1 MVSMSDQMVLLG
13 RAVADENEALIK
25 QLSKVQILIKIEFG
39 LMTMCFLVKASELLA
54 GASEKARAGPSQ
66 RLLEFSAKLAEEK
79 TLQDQALQLKD
90 FLKSEEDILEVR
102 AFAENLTMGV
112 KAFLMKAKLTDLGSL
127 EDQMEDSSDLVSKL
141 QEEKVLLGGIA
152 GIL

>member
-1 MVSMSDQMVLLG
+1 M
-13 RAVADENEALIK
+13 
-25 QLSKVQILIKIEFG
+25 
-39 LMTMCFLVKASELLA
+39 VKASELLA